1 MPCVDF
7 FNMAVQVAKP
17 PLACDEVLLRAA
29 HDAQHQP
36 EAQHRRYNRRQRH
49 DPVRRE
55 HHHDTADEHRH
66 GGDKAGQAVL
76 QRLADGVHI
85 VGDAGEHV
93 AGGGGLEVADRQAVD
108 FVGYAVT
115 QAPVD
120 LLCDDGHHQPCYKT
134 QQRADDVEN
143 YQRDADFLDG
153 GHVNLAAQPGGN
165 QVGDFA
171 DFVRADQADNDARQV
186 AQNRDAN
193 DRIEGLAVADE
204 LPQRTAEVLR
214 LFARYARPAHSGMTA
229 RTAFRF
235 THDASSSFDS

>member
-7 FNMAVQVAKP
+7 FNMAVQVAQP
-17 PLACDEVLLRAA
+17 PLARDEVLLRAA
-29 HDAQHQP
+29 HDAPHQP

-55 HHHDTADEHRH
+55 HHDDAADEHRH

-108 FVGYAVT
+108 FVGYAVA

-120 LLCDDGHHQPCYKT
+120 LLRDDGHHQPRHET
-134 QQRADDVEN
+134 QQRADDIEN

-204 LPQRTAEVLR
+204 LPQ
-214 LFARYARPAHSGMTA
+214 
-229 RTAFRF
+229 
-235 THDASSSFDS
+235 

>member
-1 MPCVDF
+1 M
-7 FNMAVQVAKP
+7 
-17 PLACDEVLLRAA
+17 
-29 HDAQHQP
+29 
-36 EAQHRRYNRRQRH
+36 
-49 DPVRRE
+49 
-55 HHHDTADEHRH
+55 
-66 GGDKAGQAVL
+66 
-76 QRLADGVHI
+76 QRLPDGVHI

-108 FVGYAVT
+108 FVGNAVAK
-115 QAPVD
+115 APVD
-120 LLCDDGHHQPCYKT
+120 PLRHHGHDQPGYEA
-134 QQRADDVEN
+134 QQRADGVEN